1 MQPNW
6 LESLIYG
13 LISGLSEFLPV
24 SSEAHR
30 ALFLRLTGTVDEA
43 GLRLAVHIG
52 AFLSLLIFCTPMLSH
67 FRRER
72 KIAAVPKKHRRRQPD
87 IRSLL
92 DIRVLRTAGIAL
104 LVAFLAYPIVGRL
117 YERLWVL
124 AIFLAI
130 NGMLLYVPQFLP
142 GANKDSQS
150 LSSLDAVLIGLA
162 GGAGVIP
169 GISRVGAS
177 VSVGLT
183 RGADRR
189 YALDT
194 GLLLSIPALIV
205 LALIDC
211 GGLFAGAGGITAFS
225 VARYFTAAVGSFA
238 GSYCAVSILRFLAVR
253 AGFSGFAY
261 YCWGAAL
268 FSFVL
273 YLTI

>member
-43 GLRLAVHIG
+43 RLRLAVHIG
-52 AFLSLLIFCTPMLSH
+52 AFLSLLIFCTPVLSRL
-67 FRRER
+67 RRER

>member
-1 MQPNW
+1 MELSW
-6 LESLIYG
+6 LGSLIYG
-13 LISGLSEFLPV
+13 LISGLAEFLPV

-30 ALFLRLTGTVDEA
+30 ALLLRLTGTADEA

-52 AFLSLLIFCTPMLSH
+52 AFLALMIFCAPMLS
-67 FRRER
+67 RLKRER

-104 LVAFLAYPIVGRL
+104 LVTFLAYPFVGNL

-130 NGMLLYVPQFLP
+130 NGIVLYVPQFLP

-150 LSSLDAVLIGLA
+150 LSSLDALLIGLA
-162 GGAGVIP
+162 GGGGVIP

-177 VSVGLT
+177 VSAGLI

-189 YALDT
+189 YALDI

-205 LALIDC
+205 LTLIDC
-211 GGLFAGAGGITAFS
+211 GGLFSGGGGITAFA
-225 VARYFTAAVGSFA
+225 VARYLTAAVGSFA
-238 GSYCAVSILRFLAVR
+238 GAYCGVSILRFLAVR
-253 AGFSGFAY
+253 VGFSGFAY